1 MTFYVGMVGAEWPA
15 LDVRGPAA
23 TDQALTGSAAG
34 RIATKEEHEKMAKAR
49 LARVAIGGRVI

>member
-1 MTFYVGMVGAEWPA
+1 MAGAEWPT
-15 LDVRGPAA
+15 LDVLCGPAA
-23 TDQALTGSAAG
+23 TGRALTGSAAG